1 MGAVRVGPLALSVAV
16 LVLIAAVLAAR
27 VVGVRM
33 GRRRG
38 VEVETH
44 LWKVLLIALIA
55 ARLAFV
61 LAYVSAYRGAPWSVL
76 DIRDGG
82 LSAPAGI
89 VAALAA
95 GGWLAWRHR
104 AAARPVLVS
113 TFVAITVW
121 VLGSAAALVVSG
133 TPPPRPHVLLTRL
146 DGTQVPLDAYT
157 GRPMVVNLW
166 ASWCPPCRREMPTLR
181 DAQARHPEVVFVFAN
196 QGESAAEVRRYLAEQ
211 RLVLENV
218 LLDPTRDLSLRTGSV
233 ALPTTLFF
241 DRDGRL
247 AWRRMGELSAGT
259 VEQGLDKA
267 RAPTP

>member
-1 MGAVRVGPLALSVAV
+1 MDAVRIGPLALSLPV
-16 LVLIAAVLAAR
+16 LILIAAVLVAR
-27 VVGVRM
+27 AVAVRM

-44 LWKVLLIALIA
+44 LWKVLLVALVA

-61 LAYVSAYRGAPWSVL
+61 LAYFSAYRGAPWSVL
-76 DIRDGG
+76 DLRDGG
-82 LSAPAGI
+82 LSAPAGMA
-89 VAALAA
+89 AALAVA
-95 GGWLAWRHR
+95 GWLAWRHR
-104 AAARPVLVS
+104 AAARPVVAGTLVGILLWI
-113 TFVAITVW
+113 A
-121 VLGSAAALVVSG
+121 GSATALVVSG
-133 TPPPRPHVLLTRL
+133 TPSPRPHVVLTRL
-146 DGTQVPLDAYT
+146 DGSQVPLDAFA

-196 QGESAAEVRRYLAEQ
+196 QGESAEEVRRYLGEQ

-218 LLDPTRDLSLRTGSV
+218 LLDPKRDLGLRTGSV

-247 AWRRMGELSAGT
+247 VWRRMGEVSAGT
-259 VEQGLDKA
+259 VEQGLDRLRNA
-267 RAPTP
+267 RD